1 MSAGSSTAQAAAGS
15 KNMAT
20 RRSNLK
26 VVAPVARAPAGAA
39 ALPSDIGH
47 MAAQAEL
54 DALLF
59 PHYLLGRQLALE
71 EVVRELL
78 LALPAGARAGIVDR
92 LRVNADVGMDRLN
105 EGVAEAKEDAATC
118 GYVCTLLQQGI

>member
-1 MSAGSSTAQAAAGS
+1 MAARNNA
-15 KNMAT
+15 K
-20 RRSNLK
+20 LK
-26 VVAPVARAPAGAA
+26 VVPPVARAPAGSA

-54 DALLF
+54 DAALF

-78 LALPAGARAGIVDR
+78 TSMPDAAREEVVDR
-92 LRVNADVGMDRLN
+92 LRVHADLGMAKLN
-105 EGVAEAKEDAATC
+105 EGISEPKEDAATC

>member
-1 MSAGSSTAQAAAGS
+1 
-15 KNMAT
+15 MAT
-20 RRSNLK
+20 RNNTKLK
-26 VVAPVARAPAGAA
+26 VVPPVARAPKASA

-54 DALLF
+54 DAALF

-78 LALPAGARAGIVDR
+78 MALPEAARENIVDR
-92 LRVNADVGMDRLN
+92 LRVHADLGMGKLN
-105 EGVAEAKEDAATC
+105 EGIGDAKEDAATC

>member
-1 MSAGSSTAQAAAGS
+1 
-15 KNMAT
+15 MAT
-20 RRSNLK
+20 RNAKLK
-26 VVAPVARAPAGAA
+26 VVPPVARAPAGSV

-54 DALLF
+54 DAAIF

-78 LALPAGARAGIVDR
+78 MAMPEAARADIVDR
-92 LRVNADVGMDRLN
+92 LRVHSDLAMAKLN
-105 EGVAEAKEDAATC
+105 EGIGEAKEDAATC

>member
-1 MSAGSSTAQAAAGS
+1 
-15 KNMAT
+15 MAT
-20 RRSNLK
+20 RNTRLK
-26 VVAPVARAPAGAA
+26 VVPPVARAPAGSA

-54 DALLF
+54 DAALF

-78 LALPAGARAGIVDR
+78 MALPEAAREDIVDR
-92 LRVNADVGMDRLN
+92 LRVHADLGMAKLN
-105 EGVAEAKEDAATC
+105 GGPIEPKEDAATC